1 MDNNLSILSRQED
14 VAKFYQQA
22 SVVLNLSD
30 KRLFIETFG
39 LTALEAMTAGLP
51 VIVPTEGGIAEMVTD
66 SMNGYKID
74 VMNLDSI
81 EHGIKKLL
89 ADKTRYIK
97 MAENALYKA
106 KQFNANAMIEGV
118 EQVLVDNSK

>member
-1 MDNNLSILSRQED
+1 METNISFLSRQED

-51 VIVPTEGGIAEMVTD
+51 VIVPTEGGIAEMVD
-66 SMNGYKID
+66 DAINGYKID
-74 VMNLDSI
+74 VEDLDCI
-81 EHGIKKLL
+81 GDAIKKLL
-89 ADKTRYIK
+89 TDKTNYIQ
-97 MAENALYKA
+97 MAENAMLSA
-106 KQFNANAMIEGV
+106 KKFNADDMIERV
-118 EQVLVDNSK
+118 ERILAD

>member
-30 KRLFIETFG
+30 RRLFIETFG

-51 VIVPTEGGIAEMVTD
+51 VIVPTEGGIAEMVD
-66 SMNGYKID
+66 DGVNGYKID
-74 VMNLDSI
+74 VTNLKRI
-81 EHGIKKLL
+81 EHVLMELL
-89 ADKTRYIK
+89 SDKTRYIQ
-97 MAENALYKA
+97 MADNALYRA
-106 KQFNANAMIEGV
+106 KQFNADDMIEGV
-118 EQVLVDNSK
+118 ERVLVANSN